1 MHALSGM
8 IIEREAKRMQIR
20 TDLAMESVGPD
31 GARGKTKI
39 PGVKVS
45 IWEEGGITVTEVVVD
60 EEAGVRITGKPMGRY
75 VTLEC
80 GAVKTGSPDV
90 RRAVSSLLAEELM
103 RMLPEGDAPVMVVGL
118 GNRQV
123 TPDAL
128 GPMTVDRTLVT
139 RHIFQE
145 LPDSVDDRMR
155 PVCAI
160 APGVLGVTGIETLEM
175 VSALADRVR
184 PRAVVAIDS
193 LAAREVG
200 RVGTAIQLTDT
211 GIQPG
216 SGVGN
221 HRRALDRGAVGAPVI
236 AVGVPTVIYAAT
248 IVRDALGKL
257 GGAEEDV
264 ERLTDEMLRN
274 ATGDMIVTPRE
285 VDDLVEDVAGIVA
298 LGINQALHPGLS
310 ESEIATM
317 MP

>member
-1 MHALSGM
+1 
-8 IIEREAKRMQIR
+8 MQIR
-20 TDLAMESVGPD
+20 TDLAMEAIGPD
-31 GARGKTKI
+31 GERGKARY
-39 PGVKVS
+39 PGVKVAV
-45 IWEEGGITVTEVVVD
+45 WEEGGITVTEVVID
-60 EEAGVRITGKPMGRY
+60 EDAGARMMGKPLGRY
-75 VTLEC
+75 ITLEC
-80 GAVKTGSPDV
+80 GEVRTGNPEM
-90 RRAVSSLLAEELM
+90 RKAVSSLLAEELT
-103 RMLPEGDAPVMVVGL
+103 RMLPGGDQPVMVVGL

-123 TPDAL
+123 TPDSL

-145 LPDSVDDRMR
+145 LPDNVDDRMQ

-175 VSALADRVR
+175 VSALADRVK
-184 PRAVVAIDS
+184 PRAVIAIDS
-193 LAAREVG
+193 LAAREVS

-221 HRRALDRGAVGAPVI
+221 HRRALNRDAVGVPVI
-236 AVGVPTVIYAAT
+236 AVGVPTVIYAST

-257 GGAEEDV
+257 GGEQEDLDK
-264 ERLTDEMLRN
+264 LTDEMLKN

-285 VDDLVEDVAGIVA
+285 VDDLVEDVAGMVA

-310 ESEIATM
+310 EAEIATM

>member
-1 MHALSGM
+1 
-8 IIEREAKRMQIR
+8 MQIR
-20 TDLAMESVGPD
+20 TDLAMEAIGPD
-31 GARGKTKI
+31 GARGKARY
-39 PGVKVS
+39 PGVKVAV
-45 IWEEGGITVTEVVVD
+45 WEESGIQITEVVID
-60 EEAGVRITGKPMGRY
+60 EEAGSRMMGKPLGRY
-75 VTLEC
+75 ITLEC
-80 GAVKTGSPDV
+80 GEVRTGNPET
-90 RRAVSSLLAEELM
+90 RRAVSSLLAEELT
-103 RMLPEGDAPVMVVGL
+103 RMLPGGDQPVMVVGL

-128 GPMTVDRTLVT
+128 GPMTIDRTLVT

-145 LPDSVDDRMR
+145 LPDSVDDRMQ

-175 VSALADRVR
+175 VSGLAERVK
-184 PRAVVAIDS
+184 PRAIIAIDS
-193 LAAREVG
+193 LAAREVA

-221 HRRALDRGAVGAPVI
+221 HRRALNRDAVGVPVI
-236 AVGVPTVIYAAT
+236 ALGVPTVIYAST

-257 GGAEEDV
+257 GGEQEDLDK
-264 ERLTDEMLRN
+264 LTEDMLRN

-310 ESEIATM
+310 EAEIATM

>member
-1 MHALSGM
+1 MM
-8 IIEREAKRMQIR
+8 
-20 TDLAMESVGPD
+20 
-31 GARGKTKI
+31 
-39 PGVKVS
+39 
-45 IWEEGGITVTEVVVD
+45 
-60 EEAGVRITGKPMGRY
+60 GKPLGRY
-75 VTLEC
+75 ITLEC
-80 GAVKTGSPDV
+80 GAVRTGSPET
-90 RRAVSSLLAEELM
+90 RRAVSSLLAEELT
-103 RMLPEGDAPVMVVGL
+103 RMLPDGDAPVMVVGL

-175 VSALADRVR
+175 VSALVERVK
-184 PRAVVAIDS
+184 PRAVIAIDS
-193 LAAREVG
+193 LAARDVG

-221 HRRALDRGAVGAPVI
+221 HRRALNQAAVGAPVV
-236 AVGVPTVIYAAT
+236 AVGVPTVIYAST

-257 GGAEEDV
+257 GGEPEDLDK
-264 ERLTDEMLRN
+264 LTDEMLRN

-310 ESEIATM
+310 EAEIATM

>member
-1 MHALSGM
+1 
-8 IIEREAKRMQIR
+8 MQIR

-45 IWEEGGITVTEVVVD
+45 IWEEGGITITEVVVD
-60 EEAGVRITGKPMGRY
+60 EEAGVRFTGKPMGRY

-80 GAVKTGSPDV
+80 SAVKTGSPDV

-103 RMLPEGDAPVMVVGL
+103 RMLPEGEAPVMVVGL

-221 HRRALDRGAVGAPVI
+221 HRRALDQGAVGAPVI

-310 ESEIATM
+310 ESEISTM

>member
-1 MHALSGM
+1 
-8 IIEREAKRMQIR
+8 MQIR
-20 TDLAMESVGPD
+20 TDLAMEAIGPE
-31 GARGKTKI
+31 GARGKTDI

-45 IWEEGGITVTEVVVD
+45 IWEEGGITITEVVID
-60 EEAGVRITGKPMGRY
+60 EDAGGRMLGKPLGRY
-75 VTLEC
+75 ITLEC
-80 GAVKTGSPDV
+80 GQVKSGEPEV

-103 RMLPEGDAPVMVVGL
+103 RMLPEGDGPVMVVGL

-123 TPDAL
+123 TPDSL

-145 LPDSVDDRMR
+145 LPDSVDDRMQ

-175 VSALADRVR
+175 VSALAERVK

-193 LAAREVG
+193 LAAREVD

-221 HRRALDRGAVGAPVI
+221 HRRALNRDAVGAPVI
-236 AVGVPTVIYAAT
+236 AIGVPTVIYAST
-248 IVRDALGKL
+248 IVRDALEKL
-257 GGAEEDV
+257 GGEPEDLDK
-264 ERLTDEMLRN
+264 LTDDMLKN

-298 LGINQALHPGLS
+298 LGLNQALHPGLS
-310 ESEIATM
+310 EAEIATM

>member
-1 MHALSGM
+1 
-8 IIEREAKRMQIR
+8 MQIR

-31 GARGKTKI
+31 GASGRTTI
-39 PGVKVS
+39 PGVRVS
-45 IWEEGGITVTEVVVD
+45 IWEEGGITITEVIID

-128 GPMTVDRTLVT
+128 GPLTVDRTLVT

-145 LPDSVDDRMR
+145 LPDSVDDRMQ

-175 VSALADRVR
+175 VSALAERVR

-193 LAAREVG
+193 LAAREVS

-221 HRRALDRGAVGAPVI
+221 HRRALDRDAVGAPVI
-236 AVGVPTVIYAAT
+236 AIGVPTVIYAAT

-257 GGAEEDV
+257 GGSEEDL
-264 ERLTDEMLRN
+264 ERLTDETLRN
-274 ATGDMIVTPRE
+274 ATDDMIVTPRE

-310 ESEIATM
+310 ESEISTM

>member
-1 MHALSGM
+1 
-8 IIEREAKRMQIR
+8 MQIR
-20 TDLAMESVGPD
+20 TDLAMEAIGPD
-31 GARGKTKI
+31 GARGKTQI
-39 PGVKVS
+39 PGVKVAL
-45 IWEEGGITVTEVVVD
+45 WEEGGVSITEVIID
-60 EEAGVRITGKPMGRY
+60 QDKGARLMGKSKGRY
-75 VTLEC
+75 ITLEC
-80 GAVKTGSPDV
+80 GDVRTGNPEV
-90 RRAVSSLLAEELM
+90 RRAVSSLLAEELT
-103 RMLPEGDAPVMVVGL
+103 RMLPQGEAPIMVVGL

-128 GPMTVDRTLVT
+128 GPLTVDRTLVT

-145 LPDSVDDRMR
+145 LPESVDERMH

-175 VSALADRVR
+175 VSALAEKVK
-184 PRAVVAIDS
+184 PRAVIAIDS
-193 LAAREVG
+193 LAAREVA

-221 HRRALDRGAVGAPVI
+221 HRRALNRETLGAPVI
-236 AVGVPTVIYAAT
+236 AVGVPTVIYAST
-248 IVRDALGKL
+248 IVRDALEKL

-264 ERLTDEMLRN
+264 DQLTEEMLRS
-274 ATGDMIVTPRE
+274 ATGDLIVTPRE
-285 VDDLVEDVAGIVA
+285 VDDLVEDVAAMMA

-310 ESEIATM
+310 EAEITTM

>member
-1 MHALSGM
+1 L
-8 IIEREAKRMQIR
+8 QIR
-20 TDLAMESVGPD
+20 TDLAMEAIGPD
-31 GARGKTKI
+31 GARGKTRY
-39 PGVKVS
+39 PGVKVAV
-45 IWEEGGITVTEVVVD
+45 WEESGIQITEVVID
-60 EEAGVRITGKPMGRY
+60 EEAGARMMGKPLGRY
-75 VTLEC
+75 ITLEC
-80 GAVKTGSPDV
+80 GEVRTGGPEM
-90 RRAVSSLLAEELM
+90 RRAVSSLLAEELT
-103 RMLPEGDAPVMVVGL
+103 RMLPGGDQPVMVVGL

-145 LPDSVDDRMR
+145 LPDSVDDRMQ

-175 VSALADRVR
+175 VSALADRVK

-193 LAAREVG
+193 LAAREVA

-221 HRRALDRGAVGAPVI
+221 HRRALNRDAVGVPVI
-236 AVGVPTVIYAAT
+236 AVGVPTVIYAST

-257 GGAEEDV
+257 GGEQEDLDK
-264 ERLTDEMLRN
+264 LTEDMLRN

-285 VDDLVEDVAGIVA
+285 VDDLVEDVAGMVA

-310 ESEIATM
+310 EAEIATM

>member
-1 MHALSGM
+1 
-8 IIEREAKRMQIR
+8 MQIR
-20 TDLAMESVGPD
+20 TDLAMEAIGPD
-31 GARGKTKI
+31 GARGKTKF
-39 PGVKVS
+39 PGVKVA
-45 IWEEGGITVTEVVVD
+45 IWEESGISVTEVVID
-60 EEAGVRITGKPMGRY
+60 EEAGARMMGKPLGRY

-80 GAVKTGSPDV
+80 GGVRTGDPEI
-90 RRAVSSLLAEELM
+90 RRAVSSLLAEELT
-103 RMLPEGDAPVMVVGL
+103 RMLPAGEAPVMVVGL

-145 LPDSVDDRMR
+145 LPDSVDDRME

-175 VSALADRVR
+175 VSALVERVK

-221 HRRALDRGAVGAPVI
+221 HRKALNREAVGTPVI
-236 AVGVPTVIYAAT
+236 AVGVPTVIYAST
-248 IVRDALGKL
+248 IVRDALGRL
-257 GGAEEDV
+257 GGEQEDLDK
-264 ERLTDEMLRN
+264 LTDEMLRN

-310 ESEIATM
+310 ETEIATM

>member
-1 MHALSGM
+1 M
-8 IIEREAKRMQIR
+8 EAI
-20 TDLAMESVGPD
+20 GPD
-31 GARGKTKI
+31 GARGKSRY

-45 IWEEGGITVTEVVVD
+45 IWEESGISITEVIID
-60 EEAGVRITGKPMGRY
+60 EETGARMMGKPLGRY
-75 VTLEC
+75 ITLEC
-80 GAVKTGSPDV
+80 GQVRTGEPEV
-90 RRAVSSLLAEELM
+90 RRAVSSLLAEELS
-103 RMLPEGDAPVMVVGL
+103 RMLPEGEQPVMVVGL

-145 LPDSVDDRMR
+145 LPDSVDERMQ

-175 VSALADRVR
+175 VSALVDRVR
-184 PRAVVAIDS
+184 PRAVIAIDS
-193 LAAREVG
+193 LAARDVG

-221 HRRALDRGAVGAPVI
+221 HRRALNREAVGAPVI
-236 AVGVPTVIYAAT
+236 AVGVPTVIYAST

-257 GGAEEDV
+257 GGEQEDLDK
-264 ERLTDEMLRN
+264 LTEDMLRN

-310 ESEIATM
+310 EAEIATM